1 MAVNRSERFKQFR
14 EFIHGGRQTDRFVRI
29 EPTSYAATWA
39 GRFGGFPTLGEQI
52 DFNNY
57 FVHDGC
63 TWMNIEY
70 EAIIPELKW
79 DRQLIKEESDGS
91 TYWQETLELKSG
103 LKKRVVA
110 NKPGTIS
117 WLAEPAV
124 KKESDFDLIDFYA
137 DQIALNADSVASYY
151 KDYSKKATDNFLVP
165 SAALLTAFEVYYL
178 IDYPDMPLFF
188 MDYEDRYI
196 KSVKKVHQANLVVME
211 KLAKVGIECFFTG
224 SAGLELLSPGI
235 FEKAIIPFQRE
246 FNDRARQYDC
256 VSNYHICGH
265 SRKLIESGVIDRI
278 KPTIFETCST
288 PPCGN
293 NVSLRAAVDGIS
305 RDIVTK
311 GNLELDLL
319 RNGTVDEI
327 ITATNVIID
336 STKHRRHIIG
346 LADATIIEGT
356 PEENIRAF
364 IGTAVPLFA

>member
-39 GRFGGFPTLGEQI
+39 GRFGGFPTLDEQI

-79 DRQLIKEESDGS
+79 NRQLIKEESDGS
-91 TYWQETLELKSG
+91 TYWQETIELKSG

-137 DQIALNADSVASYY
+137 DQIALNADSVASYC
-151 KDYSKKATDNFLVP
+151 KEYSKKASDNFLIP

-196 KSVKKVHQANLVVME
+196 KSVKKVHQANLIVME

-246 FNDRARQYDC
+246 FNNRARQFDC
-256 VSNYHICGH
+256 ISNYHICGH
-265 SRKLIESGVIDRI
+265 SRKLIECGVIDRI

-305 RDIVTK
+305 PDIITK

-327 ITATNVIID
+327 IAAANDIIE